1 MKLPHIAI
9 WLSVALPLLS
19 GGCVQTRQCPIARQE
34 ARMPARA
41 AAAVGSTRDR
51 TSFPASRPELAQT
64 TASIPRT
71 SAPAV
76 ASLRREAAVKSVDV
90 DVKPESPIRLTA
102 ALGTMLA
109 QQASQTEPL
118 PLPAADEAAPMQ
130 ASPAA
135 SSGMTL
141 AALEQLALANNPAI
155 QQASAAASKAVGIRA
170 QVGRYPNPTIG
181 YVGQQIADAGTDQH
195 AAMIEQDIVLGHKL
209 RLNERV
215 LDHDVQSQLW
225 EVEAQRYR
233 VLTDIRLR
241 FYEALAAQRRVELAD
256 DFHRVT
262 EEGVRV
268 AIKRKEALE
277 GSQPEV
283 LQAEIQLNEVDLL
296 RQRAQIAFD
305 AAWKE
310 LAATAGVPDLRAA
323 KLVGSLDP
331 NAMAR
336 DWDATYQGIVGGSPE
351 LRAAYARVHRA
362 QANLERQRAQPIP
375 NLGLQLMGGYDQ
387 GTDDEMLGAQVG
399 IPVPIFNKNRGNIDA
414 AYAEYCRATQDA
426 RRIELSLKARLA
438 RVGQEFDTAAVT
450 VQRYQE
456 QILPKA
462 RDTLT
467 LSEQAYGAGEFEF
480 LQVLIARRTYFESNL
495 QYVQALGELAQANA
509 TVDGLLLTGGLA
521 ETMDF
526 TGDAGLRDQAL
537 NGQ

>member
-1 MKLPHIAI
+1 MARQAAGTPALAAT
-9 WLSVALPLLS
+9 SVAPATDRNS
-19 GGCVQTRQCPIARQE
+19 PPVAR
-34 ARMPARA
+34 RN
-41 AAAVGSTRDR
+41 S
-51 TSFPASRPELAQT
+51 AQA
-64 TASIPRT
+64 TANVPKT
-71 SAPAV
+71 SAPPV
-76 ASLRREAAVKSVDV
+76 ASRRRVVAVEATEPQA
-90 DVKPESPIRLTA
+90 ESEGPIRLTA
-102 ALGTMLA
+102 ALGTMLTQTA
-109 QQASQTEPL
+109 AQTEPL
-118 PLPAADEAAPMQ
+118 PLPAADDAAPMHD
-130 ASPAA
+130 SPAE
-135 SSGMTL
+135 STGMTL
-141 AALEQLALANNPAI
+141 TALEQLALASNPAI
-155 QQASAAASKAVGIRA
+155 QQASAAAQKAIGIRD

-181 YVGQQIADAGTDQH
+181 YSGQQLGDAGTEMQ
-195 AAMIEQDIVLGHKL
+195 MGYIEQDIVLGHKL

-225 EVEAQRYR
+225 DVETQRYR

-283 LQAEIQLNEVDLL
+283 LQAEIQLHEVDLL

-305 AAWKE
+305 AAWRE
-310 LAATAGVPDLRAA
+310 LAATAGVPEMPPTRL
-323 KLVGSLDP
+323 LGNLDP
-331 NAMAR
+331 AVTAR
-336 DWDATYQGIVGGSPE
+336 DWDGTYQGIVGSSPE
-351 LRAAYARVHRA
+351 LRAAHARIRRA
-362 QANLERQRAQPIP
+362 QADLERQRAQPIP
-375 NLGLQLMGGYDQ
+375 NIGLQLMAGHDY
-387 GTDDEMLGAQVG
+387 GTGDDLVNVQVG
-399 IPVPIFNKNRGNIDA
+399 VPVPIFNRNRGNIDA

-438 RVGQEFDTAAVT
+438 RVGQDFDSAAVT

-456 QILPKA
+456 QILPRA

-521 ETMDF
+521 ETPDF
-526 TGDAGLRDQAL
+526 AGDAGLRDQAL

>member
-1 MKLPHIAI
+1 
-9 WLSVALPLLS
+9 
-19 GGCVQTRQCPIARQE
+19 
-34 ARMPARA
+34 
-41 AAAVGSTRDR
+41 
-51 TSFPASRPELAQT
+51 
-64 TASIPRT
+64 
-71 SAPAV
+71 
-76 ASLRREAAVKSVDV
+76 
-90 DVKPESPIRLTA
+90 
-102 ALGTMLA
+102 MLA
-109 QQASQTEPL
+109 RQASQSEPL

-130 ASPAA
+130 DSSAA

-155 QQASAAASKAVGIRA
+155 QQASAAAQKSIGIRD

-181 YVGQQIADAGTDQH
+181 YNGQQFADAGTDQH
-195 AAMIEQDIVLGHKL
+195 SAFIEQDIVLGHKL

-225 EVEAQRYR
+225 EVESQRYR

-241 FYEALAAQRRVELAD
+241 FYEALAAQRRVELAV

-296 RQRAQIAFD
+296 RQRAQIAYD

-310 LAATAGVPDLRAA
+310 LVATAGTPDLPPAR
-323 KLVGSLDP
+323 LLGSLDP
-331 NAMAR
+331 AAMAR
-336 DWDATYQGIVGGSPE
+336 DWDTTYEGIVGGSPE
-351 LRAAYARVHRA
+351 LRAARARVHRA

-375 NLGLQLMGGYDQ
+375 NLGLQFMAGYDQ

-399 IPVPIFNKNRGNIDA
+399 VPVPIFNKNRGNIDA

-438 RVGQEFDTAAVT
+438 RVGQDFDSAAAT

-495 QYVQALGELAQANA
+495 QFVQALGQLAQANA

-521 ETMDF
+521 ETPDF

>member
-1 MKLPHIAI
+1 M
-9 WLSVALPLLS
+9 
-19 GGCVQTRQCPIARQE
+19 G
-34 ARMPARA
+34 A
-41 AAAVGSTRDR
+41 A
-51 TSFPASRPELAQT
+51 
-64 TASIPRT
+64 
-71 SAPAV
+71 
-76 ASLRREAAVKSVDV
+76 
-90 DVKPESPIRLTA
+90 
-102 ALGTMLA
+102 GT
-109 QQASQTEPL
+109 E
-118 PLPAADEAAPMQ
+118 
-130 ASPAA
+130 

-141 AALEQLALANNPAI
+141 AALEQLALANNPSI
-155 QQASAAASKAVGIRA
+155 QQASAAAQKAIGIRN
-170 QVGRYPNPTIG
+170 QVGRYPNPTVG

-195 AAMIEQDIVLGHKL
+195 AALIEQDIVLGHKL

-225 EVEAQRYR
+225 EVETQRFR

-241 FYEALAAQRRVELAD
+241 FYEALVAQRRVELAD
-256 DFHRVT
+256 DFHHVT

-283 LQAEIQLNEVDLL
+283 LQAEIQLNEVGLL

-305 AAWKE
+305 AAWRE
-310 LAATAGVPDLRAA
+310 LAATAGAA
-323 KLVGSLDP
+323 EMPPVTLVGSLDP
-331 NAMAR
+331 AALQR
-336 DWDATYQGIVGGSPE
+336 DWNSTYQGIVAGSPE
-351 LRAAYARVHRA
+351 LRAAYARIHRA

-375 NLGLQLMGGYDQ
+375 NIGLQMMAGYDQ
-387 GTDDEMLGAQVG
+387 GTDDEMLGVQLGV
-399 IPVPIFNKNRGNIDA
+399 PVPVFNKNRGHIDA

-438 RVGQEFDTAAVT
+438 RVGQDFDSAAAAVE
-450 VQRYQE
+450 RYRE

-462 RDTLT
+462 RETLT

-509 TVDGLLLTGGLA
+509 TVEGLLLTGGLA